1 MAKFSQLSK
10 EETLSLINKY
20 LNEQIELVE
29 RQSLD
34 RENYNCPSWSQLQ
47 ADLIG
52 TKRTLRKVIRYINE

>member
-1 MAKFSQLSK
+1 MAKFKDLSK

-20 LNEQIELVE
+20 LTEQVELAE

-34 RENYNCPSWSQLQ
+34 RENYKVPCWSELQ